1 VTLELRAFSDAEMAR
16 RIDAVREGAR
26 ERGLDAV
33 VVTYVLHVEWLT
45 GTWGSQF
52 WVSPLVVPVEGE
64 PVYLVRLFDED
75 RVLVESRVP
84 AVRSYFDRH
93 DAVEAWAGVLR
104 DLGVGDGRVGLELD
118 NSDLTWRDV
127 EELKRLLPG
136 LTVGDVSDLVPRLMA
151 IKSDEELLA
160 MRIAASRTRAAV
172 EVFRARLA
180 PGVSELELHASM
192 KDAVLAAGSDDLRG
206 GVAFGAHTTI
216 PHGDDGD
223 TRLVAGDPAYTECS
237 GYHLGYCATLCR
249 SGVVGSAPGAER
261 LYDAARRAVDAIEAA
276 LRPGAT
282 TGEVDAAARG
292 VVERAGYGAAFRHRT
307 GYAVGLRANGRLN
320 LSLRP
325 GGTERI
331 DAGMTFHTPIIL
343 IEPGVAGMA
352 CSETF
357 LVTPT
362 GGQPLAGLDR
372 ELTRA

>member
-1 VTLELRAFSDAEMAR
+1 VELELRSFSDGEMAR
-16 RIDAVREGAR
+16 RLAAVRAGAR
-26 ERGLDAV
+26 ERHLDAV

-52 WVSPLVVPVEGE
+52 WVSPLVVPADGQ
-64 PVYLVRLFDED
+64 PVYLVRLYDED
-75 RVLVESRVP
+75 RVRVESRVP
-84 AVRSYFDRH
+84 TIRSYFDRH
-93 DAVEAWAGVLR
+93 DAVGAWAAVLR

-118 NSDLTWRDV
+118 NSDLTWQDV

-136 LTVGDVSDLVPRLMA
+136 LQVHDASDLVPRLMA

-160 MRIAASRTRAAV
+160 MRIAAGRTRAAV
-172 EVFRARLA
+172 EAFRAGIA
-180 PGVSELELHASM
+180 PGVSELELHAEM
-192 KDAVLAAGSDDLRG
+192 RRAALAAGSDDLRG
-206 GVAFGAHTTI
+206 GVSFGSHTTI

-223 TRLVAGDPAYTECS
+223 TRLMDGDPAYTECS

-249 SGVVGSAPGAER
+249 SAVVGTSPGAER
-261 LYDAARRAVDAIEAA
+261 LYDAARRAVDAVEAA

-282 TGEVDAAARG
+282 TGEVDAAARDA
-292 VVERAGYGAAFRHRT
+292 VERAGYGAAFRHRT

-331 DAGMTFHTPIIL
+331 ETGMTFHTPIIL

-357 LVTPT
+357 LVSPA
-362 GGQPLAGLDR
+362 GGVPLAGLDR